1 MSSPGFG
8 NRNWGKQS
16 ENQREVLIIC
26 PESCFFVNTN
36 AIQTQYGQ
44 MNEMLNTSGIPTTSA
59 TSTVGDSVSYSF
71 YADANTQYVAMK
83 KDEDVYFTGHS
94 NLPTLQSWLDGSIP
108 RRFIELVTN
117 AINNRTRERNFSRL
131 NEQLASGDISEE
143 DFDKAISER
152 EDEFVIQCNIK
163 PTEWDIKA
171 ASLLAENLLD
181 VSDTDDLS
189 VLFSFDDN
197 EVRKYILK

>member
-1 MSSPGFG
+1 M
-8 NRNWGKQS
+8 KIK
-16 ENQREVLIIC
+16 REVLIIW
-26 PESCFFVNTN
+26 PESCLFAKTN

-44 MNEMLNTSGIPTTSA
+44 MNEILNTSDIQTTSA

-71 YADANTQYVAMK
+71 YADADTQYVAMK

-94 NLPTLQSWLDGSIP
+94 NHPTLQNWLDGSIP

-131 NEQLASGDISEE
+131 NEQLASGDISDE

-152 EDEFVIQCNIK
+152 ENEFVIQCNIK

-171 ASLLAENLLD
+171 ASLLAENILD

-189 VLFSFDDN
+189 VLFSFDEN
-197 EVRKYILK
+197 EVKKYILK